1 MKMRKMVINENQ
13 IVNLVTEEL
22 KKSDV
27 LDIVKHDKDFEKK
40 VKEIIADAL
49 SEFFRVLWQHNG
61 IFKSMT
67 R

>member
-13 IVNLVTEEL
+13 IVRLVTEEL

-27 LDIVKHDKDFEKK
+27 IDLIKRDKDFERK
-40 VKEIIADAL
+40 VKEIIADTL
-49 SEFFRVLWQHNG
+49 TEFFRVLYQHSG
-61 IFKSMT
+61 VFKSMV